1 MPATGGPLAA
11 LLADLARE
19 LSPDLPGRDRILAE
33 VEDHLSQS
41 VEALMRDGLPPDEA
55 EREAVAR
62 FGNPSELAVLLRS
75 LANEPGYGRELA
87 LNRWQLAA
95 SWAALASGLFAVAGL
110 TALAAWALLDPDLT
124 TGREPRAF
132 ALLGAAILAGMVSGM
147 TLMRQRRD
155 IGGRLRLAVVG
166 AVALVPL
173 GAASVL
179 GTLQLGQQTGD
190 YEWYGVGIGL
200 ALIAQGLLAAWLL
213 RDGRRTAS

>member
-1 MPATGGPLAA
+1 MPAPGTPLAA

-19 LSPDLPGRDRILAE
+19 LPPDLPGRERILAE

-41 VEALMRDGLPPDEA
+41 VEALMRDGLSPELV

-62 FGNPSELAVLLRS
+62 FGDPSELAVLLRS
-75 LANEPGYGRELA
+75 LANERGYGRDLP
-87 LNRWQLAA
+87 LSRWQLAA
-95 SWAALASGLFAVAGL
+95 SWAALASGLVAVAGL

-124 TGREPRAF
+124 SGRESRAL
-132 ALLGAAILAGMVSGM
+132 ALLGAAILAFAVSGI

-155 IGGRLRLAVVG
+155 IGGRLRLAVVT

-173 GAASVL
+173 GAAAVIE
-179 GTLQLGQQTGD
+179 TIQLGQQTGD
-190 YEWYGVGIGL
+190 YEWYGAGIGL

-213 RDGRRTAS
+213 RDRRRTAS